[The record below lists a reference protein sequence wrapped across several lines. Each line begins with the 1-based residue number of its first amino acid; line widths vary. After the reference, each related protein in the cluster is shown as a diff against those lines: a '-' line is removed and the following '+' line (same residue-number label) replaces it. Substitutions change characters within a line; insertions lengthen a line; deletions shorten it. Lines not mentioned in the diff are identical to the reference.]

1 MCTNLLVIGASARAL
16 AVSAVR
22 LGFKVNAIDLFG
34 DRDLRDVCSRV
45 VQVAAPA
52 YPNELPRIAAEFPA
66 GPVGSKLMGYPTV
79 RIIPGVYC
87 CLRLQSVVSR
97 FIKAYVAGWTP
108 LFTAFYFSRAILH

>member
-52 YPNELPRIAAEFPA
+52 YPDELPRIAAEFPA
-66 GPVGSKLMGYPTV
+66 GPVMYTGGLENHIEIIEKLTKIY
-79 RIIPGVYC
+79 
-87 CLRLQSVVSR
+87 
-97 FIKAYVAGWTP
+97 
-108 LFTAFYFSRAILH
+108 

>member
-52 YPNELPRIAAEFPA
+52 YPDELPRIAADISCRSGDVHRWFGKP
-66 GPVGSKLMGYPTV
+66 Y
-79 RIIPGVYC
+79 
-87 CLRLQSVVSR
+87 
-97 FIKAYVAGWTP
+97 
-108 LFTAFYFSRAILH
+108 